1 MCKLYM
7 RHIALCLPQQEA
19 MQTAWSTV
27 EVRCRL
33 HDLLYTSVLSY
44 LLLLRWLFER
54 QAGEAGEHVEGGT

>member
-1 MCKLYM
+1 
-7 RHIALCLPQQEA
+7 

-33 HDLLYTSVLSY
+33 HDLLYTSVLSC